1 MKNLTAAGA
10 IIAMV
15 TGFASASFA
24 EGGDVIVEPPT
35 ETCYDCPEEPQPK
48 GNNGWGNGADGAN
61 PGTPKGGTADTKKNE
76 VIWEKF
82 DGKFDGR

>member
-1 MKNLTAAGA
+1 VKTKNLTAAGA

-24 EGGDVIVEPPT
+24 VGEVIEPPD

-48 GNNGWGNGADGAN
+48 GNNGWGNGADGDN

-76 VIWEKF
+76 VIWDKF
-82 DGKFDGR
+82 QGKFDGR